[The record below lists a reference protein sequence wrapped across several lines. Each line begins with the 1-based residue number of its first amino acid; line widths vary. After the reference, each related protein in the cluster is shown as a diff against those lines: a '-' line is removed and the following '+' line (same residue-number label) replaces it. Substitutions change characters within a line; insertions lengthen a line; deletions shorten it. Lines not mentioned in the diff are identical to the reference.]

1 MDDIKML
8 ALQQSAESD
17 LLVPGGGVVLPLQ
30 HPGYGPVAD
39 VIFSAVF
46 NPN

>member
-17 LLVPGGGVVLPLQ
+17 LLVPGGGSSYHSDTLATGL
-30 HPGYGPVAD
+30 
-39 VIFSAVF
+39 SLM
-46 NPN
+46 